1 MTASTVDTLDDRVAA
16 LFASEP
22 AAMADPWPLFA
33 ELRETAPSHRHGAFV
48 LITRYAE
55 CLRAL
60 RDPERLSSRTYLGSR
75 ADEALARMTPE
86 QRDAYHAVSAFEARF
101 MSRSDGD
108 QHARIRRV
116 VQRVFTP
123 RRIREL
129 RDNVE
134 RYAEGLL
141 DELGH
146 GVIDLAPFAYRL
158 PLMVIADM
166 LEVPQSD
173 RELIHGWSGAIGR
186 SRRGVDPGAL
196 MPAQEAIGSFG
207 AYIGEMVAEC
217 RRAPRE
223 SDLVQLLLDAEG
235 DVLSEEELVSA
246 YVNLLFAGHETT
258 SNLIA
263 VGVRELLLRRG
274 GWETLCA
281 SPDATGDAVE
291 ELLRFVSPVQWAWRV
306 ALADYE
312 DGEVVVPQGTTVAVL
327 IAAANRDPSV
337 FERPDEL
344 DLARGNAREHLAFG
358 AGIHVC
364 LGIALARLEGEVA
377 FRALA
382 RRYPEM
388 QLADESAA
396 WRGNAMLRAL
406 STLRVRTGAPAGA

>member
-1 MTASTVDTLDDRVAA
+1 VTASTVDTLDDRVAA
-16 LFASEP
+16 LFASDP

-33 ELRETAPSHRHGAFV
+33 ELREAGPSHRHGTFV

-101 MSRSDGD
+101 MSRSDGGR
-108 QHARIRRV
+108 HARIRRV

-123 RRIREL
+123 RRIAEL
-129 RDNVE
+129 RADVE
-134 RYAEGLL
+134 RYAEELL
-141 DELGH
+141 DGLG
-146 GVIDLAPFAYRL
+146 GGAVDLAPFAYQL

-173 RELIHGWSGAIGR
+173 RELIHGWSGTIGR
-186 SRRGVDPGAL
+186 SRRGVDPEAL
-196 MPAQEAIGSFG
+196 MPANEAIGAFG
-207 AYIGEMVAEC
+207 AYIRAMVAER

-223 SDLVQLLLDAEG
+223 SDLVALLLDAEG

-258 SNLIA
+258 INLIA
-263 VGVRELLLRRG
+263 SGLRELLLHRDQ
-274 GWETLCA
+274 WDALCA
-281 SPDATGDAVE
+281 SPEHAGEAVE

-312 DGEVVVPQGTTVAVL
+312 DGDIAVPAGTTAAIL

-337 FERPDEL
+337 FDRPDEL
-344 DLARGNAREHLAFG
+344 EIGRGNAREHLAFG
-358 AGIHVC
+358 SGIHAC
-364 LGIALARLEGEVA
+364 LGAALARLEGEVA
-377 FRALA
+377 FRTLV

-388 QLADESAA
+388 QLAEESPA

-406 STLRVRTGAPAGA
+406 STLRVRTGTDAGA